1 MRTPRDAPLTSPV
14 ALCGCVCVCVCVCV
28 DAQDRYA
35 FAIAASRMESELGYG
50 KVEYTLLAGPIFVAV
65 YSVTGI
71 GTGYLADRSRR
82 TLLLAALLA
91 GWSTVTLLVGFAES
105 FWQVALLRAG
115 QGLCEAGCTPL
126 ANGLIGDF
134 FPPHQRG
141 AALGVYNWGIY
152 MGTLPSHSGTPTFT
166 RSAVG
171 SVCCFLGPGA
181 VRCCVDRCS
190 ATAGYGAAYGVGNYI
205 SHEWGW
211 RWMFKLF
218 GAPGVLL
225 ALVLASVKEPR
236 RGRTEPGASPPLRT
250 PTSRTARTRSAGSSK
265 GMSARRVVDLRRH
278 AGGGSGSGSGGG
290 GDDDSNDWA
299 QRRADRD
306 STYVPPS
313 LRPATPGEI
322 ARYWCSAKALL
333 LLCVAGAVRNAGG
346 YVWAYN
352 TELFFENVRG
362 ETPSEIAVYMGWIPL
377 VGGSLGAVV
386 GGVISDKVVKR
397 GTVSDRLWVLIIS
410 QVRATPALW
419 SAVARS
425 TSLSHHLCVCSCVQ
439 RRFLRVRC
447 YCLCRGRTCRSSRAT
462 SSARCGWACAWPW

>member
-1 MRTPRDAPLTSPV
+1 
-14 ALCGCVCVCVCVCV
+14 
-28 DAQDRYA
+28 
-35 FAIAASRMESELGYG
+35 
-50 KVEYTLLAGPIFVAV
+50 
-65 YSVTGI
+65 
-71 GTGYLADRSRR
+71 
-82 TLLLAALLA
+82 
-91 GWSTVTLLVGFAES
+91 
-105 FWQVALLRAG
+105 
-115 QGLCEAGCTPL
+115 
-126 ANGLIGDF
+126 
-134 FPPHQRG
+134 
-141 AALGVYNWGIY
+141 
-152 MGTLPSHSGTPTFT
+152 
-166 RSAVG
+166 
-171 SVCCFLGPGA
+171 
-181 VRCCVDRCS
+181 
-190 ATAGYGAAYGVGNYI
+190 
-205 SHEWGW
+205 
-211 RWMFKLF
+211 MFKLF

-236 RGRTEPGASPPLRT
+236 RGRTEPGSSPPLRT
-250 PTSRTARTRSAGSSK
+250 PTYRTARTRSAGSSK

-377 VGGSLGAVV
+377 LGGSLGAVV

-410 QVRATPALW
+410 QVREP
-419 SAVARS
+419 
-425 TSLSHHLCVCSCVQ
+425 HQHCCVQ
-439 RRFLRVRC
+439 WHLP
-447 YCLCRGRTCRSSRAT
+447 YTPPSRAQLCAAPF
-462 SSARCGWACAWPW
+462 SACALLLPVPWAYLSLIPGNIIGEMWVGVCLALVIDLVPANMRASCTWAWGVVACVVLHP